1 MEHRRREREGIV
13 VSGHGQAA
21 AAVDQV
27 TVTIAVVQLR
37 ADAGQA
43 FRAAAESVT
52 RVLAV
57 LADDGADA
65 RAVRTTDLTL
75 GPRTAYPD
83 GVERLVGYEATQRL
97 SVRLDDLGRVERM
110 LSDVAGLDGGAVRI
124 EGLALTPSDPAGA
137 LRQARDA
144 AVADARDRADQLARL
159 LGRGVGR
166 VLWVEDRVGGGA
178 SPARPLAYSRSSLG
192 ADMPVA
198 AGDATVS
205 VEVTVAWAFA
215 PIE

>member
-1 MEHRRREREGIV
+1 MEQRRREREGIV

-27 TVTIAVVQLR
+27 TVTIAVVQVR

-75 GPRTAYPD
+75 GPRMVYAD
-83 GVERLVGYEATQRL
+83 GAERLVGYEATQRL

-144 AVADARDRADQLARL
+144 AVADARDRGDQLAGL
-159 LGRGVGR
+159 LGRGLGR
-166 VLWVEDRVGGGA
+166 VLWVEDRVGGGPPTPFNFSGKVGA
-178 SPARPLAYSRSSLG
+178 AAAR
-192 ADMPVA
+192 MPVA
-198 AGDATVS
+198 AGDASVT
-205 VEVTVAWAFA
+205 VEVTVAWAF
-215 PIE
+215 ELSG